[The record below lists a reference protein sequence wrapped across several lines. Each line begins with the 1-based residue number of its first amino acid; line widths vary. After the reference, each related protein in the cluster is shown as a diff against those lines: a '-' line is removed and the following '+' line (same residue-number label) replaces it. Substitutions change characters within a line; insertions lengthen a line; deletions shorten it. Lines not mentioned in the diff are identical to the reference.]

1 MDFSLSDEQRAIQDG
16 VGAICERFDDHYWLA
31 ADNEHRF
38 PTEFVDALVQAG
50 WTGVTMPQEYGGAG
64 LGVTEG
70 AIIVQRIARLGF
82 AATSSVTIN
91 LFGPHPVVV
100 FGTPEQKRRFLPPL
114 IAGTDRTCFGVTEPS
129 VGLDTTRIKTFA
141 VRSDGGKGDR
151 YVVNGQKVW
160 TSTAQ
165 RANKILLVART
176 TKYEDSPRPTDGLTV
191 FYTDFDRSRITVR
204 EIEKMG
210 RAAVDSNEIFIDNLE
225 IPVEDRIGEEG
236 QGFKVLLHGLN
247 PERIYG
253 GANATGGGFA
263 VIEKAAKYAA
273 ERVVFGR
280 PIGQNQ
286 AIQHPLAECWMRLQA
301 AETMMYKAATLY
313 DRGLPCG
320 LEANMAKFLGAE
332 AYVEAAARAVRT
344 HGGFGYA
351 KEYHVERYYRE
362 AILSV
367 LAPVSHELILCHVA
381 ERALGLP
388 KSY

>member
-1 MDFSLSDEQRAIQDG
+1 MDFSYSDEHRAIEDG
-16 VGAICERFDDHYWLA
+16 IGAICDAFGDDYWLKA
-31 ADNEHRF
+31 ENEHRF
-38 PTEFVDALVQAG
+38 PQEFVDAMVAAG
-50 WTGVTMPQEYGGAG
+50 WMGVTMPQEYGGAG
-64 LGVTEG
+64 LGITEA
-70 AIIVQRIARLGF
+70 AIIIKRISMMGAN
-82 AATSSVTIN
+82 ASSAVHIN

-100 FGTPEQKRRFLPPL
+100 FGTPEQKQRFLPPL
-114 IAGTDRTCFGVTEPS
+114 IEGKDRTCFGVTEPS

-141 VRSDGGKGDR
+141 VRKGDH
-151 YVVNGQKVW
+151 YEVTGQKVW

-165 RANKILLVART
+165 IANKILLITRT
-176 TKYEDSPRPTDGLTV
+176 TKYEDCARPTDGMTL

-210 RAAVDSNEIFIDNLE
+210 RNAVDSNEIFIDKLE

-236 QGFKVLLHGLN
+236 QGFKYLLHGLN
-247 PERIYG
+247 PERVLVAGTNI
-253 GANATGGGFA
+253 GAGQN
-263 VIEKAAKYAA
+263 VIARAAKYAS

-301 AETMMYKAATLY
+301 AETMMFKAATLY
-313 DRGLPCG
+313 DQGKPCG
-320 LEANMAKFLGAE
+320 LEANMAKYLGGD
-332 AYVEAAARAVRT
+332 AYYEAAARAVRT

-362 AILSV
+362 AIMGLI
-367 LAPVSHELILCHVA
+367 APVSHELVLSHIA

>member
-1 MDFSLSDEQRAIQDG
+1 MDFTLSDDQRAIAEA
-16 VGAICERFDDHYWLA
+16 VGAICDRFDDTYWLA
-31 ADNEHRF
+31 ADREHRF
-38 PTEFVDALVQAG
+38 PNEFVKAMVDAG

-64 LGVTEG
+64 LGVTEA
-70 AIIVQRIARLGF
+70 AIIVQRIARMGF
-82 AATSSVTIN
+82 AAVSSVTIN

-100 FGTPEQKRRFLPPL
+100 FGTPEQKARFLPPL
-114 IAGTDRTCFGVTEPS
+114 IQGRDRTCFGVTEPS

-141 VRSDGGKGDR
+141 VRKGDR
-151 YVVNGQKVW
+151 YVVSGQKVW

-165 RANKILLVART
+165 VANKILLVART
-176 TKYEDSPRPTDGLTV
+176 TKYEDCARPTDGLTV
-191 FYTDFDRSRITVR
+191 FYTDLDRRRVTVR

-210 RAAVDSNEIFIDNLE
+210 RAAVDSNEVFIDNLE

-236 QGFKVLLHGLN
+236 KGFGYLLHGLN
-247 PERIYG
+247 PERIFG

-263 VIEKAAKYAA
+263 VVEKAAQYAR
-273 ERVVFGR
+273 ERVVFNR

-313 DRGLPCG
+313 DQGKSCG

-332 AYVEAAARAVRT
+332 AYIEAASRAVRT

-362 AILSV
+362 AILSA

>member
-1 MDFSLSDEQRAIQDG
+1 
-16 VGAICERFDDHYWLA
+16 
-31 ADNEHRF
+31 
-38 PTEFVDALVQAG
+38 
-50 WTGVTMPQEYGGAG
+50 
-64 LGVTEG
+64 
-70 AIIVQRIARLGF
+70 
-82 AATSSVTIN
+82 
-91 LFGPHPVVV
+91 VVV

-141 VRSDGGKGDR
+141 VRKGDR

-165 RANKILLVART
+165 RANKILLVVRT
-176 TKYEDSPRPTDGLTV
+176 TKYEDAPRPTDGLTV
-191 FYTDFDRSRITVR
+191 FYTDLDRSRITVR

-210 RAAVDSNEIFIDNLE
+210 RSAVDSNEIFIDNLE
-225 IPVEDRIGEEG
+225 VPVEDRIGEEG

-263 VIEKAAKYAA
+263 VLEKAAKYAA

-313 DRGLPCG
+313 DQGLPCG
-320 LEANMAKFLGAE
+320 LESNMAKFLGAE

-381 ERALGLP
+381 EKALGLP

>member
-1 MDFSLSDEQRAIQDG
+1 MDFSLNEEQRAIEDA
-16 VGAICERFDDHYWLA
+16 VGEICDQFDDRYWLTA
-31 ADNEHRF
+31 ENEHRF
-38 PTEFVDALVQAG
+38 PQEFVDAMVKAG
-50 WTGVTMPQEYGGAG
+50 WMGVTMPQEYGGAG
-64 LGVTEG
+64 LGITEA
-70 AIIVQRIARLGF
+70 AIIIKRISRMGAN
-82 AATSSVTIN
+82 ASSAVHIN

-100 FGTPEQKRRFLPPL
+100 FGTPEQKQRFLPPL
-114 IAGTDRTCFGVTEPS
+114 IEGKDRTCFGVTEPS

-141 VRSDGGKGDR
+141 VRSNGGKGDH
-151 YVVNGQKVW
+151 YEVSGQKVW

-165 RANKILLVART
+165 IANKILLITRT
-176 TKYEDSPRPTDGLTV
+176 TKYEDSARPSDGLTL

-210 RAAVDSNEIFIDNLE
+210 RNAVDSNEIFIDKLM

-236 QGFKVLLHGLN
+236 KGFTYLLHGLN
-247 PERIYG
+247 PERVLVAGTNI
-253 GANATGGGFA
+253 GAGQN
-263 VIEKAAKYAA
+263 VIERAAKYAK

-286 AIQHPLAECWMRLQA
+286 SIQHPLAECWMRLQA

-313 DRGLPCG
+313 DQGKPCG
-320 LEANMAKFLGAE
+320 LEANMAKYLGGD
-332 AYVEAAARAVRT
+332 AYYEAASRAVRT

-362 AILSV
+362 AIMGLIG
-367 LAPVSHELILCHVA
+367 PVTHELVLCHIA

>member
-1 MDFSLSDEQRAIQDG
+1 MDFSLNDEQRAIQDG
-16 VGAICERFDDHYWLA
+16 VGAICDRFDDSYWLA
-31 ADNEHRF
+31 ADREHRF

-141 VRSDGGKGDR
+141 VRKGDR

-165 RANKILLVART
+165 RANKILLVVRT
-176 TKYEDSPRPTDGLTV
+176 TKYEDAPRPTDGLTV
-191 FYTDFDRSRITVR
+191 FYTDLDRSRITVR

-210 RAAVDSNEIFIDNLE
+210 RSAVDSNEIFIDNLE
-225 IPVEDRIGEEG
+225 VPVEDRIGEEG

-263 VIEKAAKYAA
+263 VLEKAAKYAA

-313 DRGLPCG
+313 DQGLPCG
-320 LEANMAKFLGAE
+320 LESNMAKFLGAE

-381 ERALGLP
+381 EKALGLP